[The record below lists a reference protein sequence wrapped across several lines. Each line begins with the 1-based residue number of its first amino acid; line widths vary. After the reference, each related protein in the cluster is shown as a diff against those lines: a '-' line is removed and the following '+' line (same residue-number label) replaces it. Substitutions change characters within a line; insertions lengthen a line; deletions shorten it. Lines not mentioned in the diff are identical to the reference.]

1 MLRFAY
7 DMQEL
12 HIKRQQ
18 VYGIELIELIG
29 AVDALAFGQF
39 SATLTKLMDEVS
51 PCVILECS
59 RVTYVGSA
67 QLKQLID
74 FAHAAQTRGGD
85 LKCVGLPQTIQ
96 HVANL
101 IAMGDLME
109 FHDDVPQAL
118 QAFRGLPA
126 GVAH

>member
-1 MLRFAY
+1 MLRFTY

-39 SATLTKLMDEVS
+39 SLTLTKLMEEVS

-59 RVTYVGSA
+59 RVTYVGRA
-67 QLKQLID
+67 QLKQLIH
-74 FAHAAQTRGGD
+74 FAHLAQARGGG
-85 LKCVGLPQTIQ
+85 LKCVALPQTIP

-101 IAMGDLME
+101 I
-109 FHDDVPQAL
+109 P
-118 QAFRGLPA
+118 
-126 GVAH
+126 

>member
-1 MLRFAY
+1 MH
-7 DMQEL
+7 EL
-12 HIKRQQ
+12 HINRQQ

-39 SATLTKLMDEVS
+39 SATLTKLMEEVS

-74 FAHAAQTRGGD
+74 FAHLAQTRGGD
-85 LKCVGLPQTIQ
+85 LKCVGLPLTIQ

-101 IAMGDLME
+101 IAMSDLME

-126 GVAH
+126 SLAQ